1 MLYDSRTSKPPRRPT
16 PLRFPLLSKHERARD
31 PSLSFFVFASSPSH
45 GLRNPNPRGGGKRK
59 QERENSLARPLRR
72 AMGRRK
78 ERRLAAKAAAGG
90 RRVKLDLFLDPSPG
104 GTPSKE
110 GERGENHD
118 QQTGVP
124 TSPSS
129 SGGFHQFPSKG
140 FVKKTCL
147 WNLNLVEIWNF
158 CTSIYMLH
166 IYG

>member
-1 MLYDSRTSKPPRRPT
+1 MLYDSRTSKSPRRPT

-104 GTPSKE
+104 ESSYGLSK
-110 GERGENHD
+110 NL
-118 QQTGVP
+118 
-124 TSPSS
+124 
-129 SGGFHQFPSKG
+129 GGGGGRSRSLSDRSRRA
-140 FVKKTCL
+140 FVISL
-147 WNLNLVEIWNF
+147 SLA
-158 CTSIYMLH
+158 
-166 IYG
+166 